1 MKLSTAAFALTA
13 TSFFYGAPLL
23 AADDGFSKDLK
34 ATIALQGK
42 SCDEIIDSK
51 RNGDSDYNATC
62 KDGNQYRVYVNAQG
76 RVVVQ
81 KL

>member
-1 MKLSTAAFALTA
+1 MKFSAAAFALTA
-13 TSFFYGAPLL
+13 TTLFYGAPPV

-42 SCDEIIDSK
+42 SCDEIVDSK

>member
-1 MKLSTAAFALTA
+1 MKFATAIFALTA
-13 TSFFYGAPLL
+13 TTLFYGEPLL

-42 SCDEIIDSK
+42 SCDEIVDAR
-51 RNGDSDYNATC
+51 RNGDSDYTATC
-62 KDGNQYRVYVNAQG
+62 KDGNKYRVYVNAQG

>member
-1 MKLSTAAFALTA
+1 MKLRTA
-13 TSFFYGAPLL
+13 TVSMTASLFAASAAL
-23 AADDGFSKDLK
+23 AADDPFSKDLK

-42 SCDEIIDSK
+42 SCDEIVEAK

-62 KDGNQYRVYVNAQG
+62 KDGNKYRVYVNAEG